1 MATAADWLDRA
12 RACRADQRMI
22 EADTAM
28 AAASALAPND
38 PMIAF
43 LHAQSRYELGHPAA
57 SLFERA
63 RQLEPENRE
72 ALRNQALALAS
83 EDRLEQGEA
92 LLARAVRED
101 PFWLEGHRILAS
113 LRWIGGQAEG
123 FDDSFREATKA
134 KPAHTG
140 LWLGWFATIA
150 QHRDWPRA
158 RALLQ
163 EAQRHL
169 TNSDALLSAWLFLAV
184 ESGDESETDRL
195 LAATAGRQDDFLA
208 VAGIRA
214 AFRAKQPERALA
226 IALPLVTGRIAG
238 QIWPYISTGWRLLGD
253 KRANWLDGDP
263 PYVATPHIGLSAG
276 ELEALA
282 ALLRSLHV
290 ARRPYAEQSVRSGT
304 QTDRHLLLRHE
315 PMLQRVREALM
326 EAVRGFVG
334 SLPER
339 DPTHPLLAPP
349 RDKLKISGSWSVRLG
364 PGGYNR
370 VHSHPMGWISSAFY
384 VSVPEPDRM
393 GPPPGGHL
401 QLGAPPPE
409 LELGLAPIKTIAPEA
424 GKLVLF
430 PSTLWHGTVP
440 IESGERM
447 NIAFDIV
454 PA

>member
-1 MATAADWLDRA
+1 MERAADWLESA
-12 RACRADQRMI
+12 RAHRADQRMI
-22 EADTAM
+22 EADKAM
-28 AAASALAPND
+28 AAASALAPGD
-38 PMIAF
+38 PLIAF
-43 LHAQSRYELGHPAA
+43 LFAQSRYELGLPAA

-83 EDRLEQGEA
+83 EDRLEQGAA
-92 LLARAVRED
+92 LLAGAVRED

-123 FDDSFREATKA
+123 FDDSFRQAAREN
-134 KPAHTG
+134 PSHTG
-140 LWLGWFATIA
+140 LWLGWFAAVA

-158 RALLQ
+158 RALLE
-163 EAQRHL
+163 EAQRYL
-169 TNSDALLSAWLFLAV
+169 PNSDALLSAWLFLAV

-208 VAGIRA
+208 VARIRA
-214 AFRAKQPERALA
+214 AFRARQPERALA
-226 IALPLVTGRIAG
+226 IALPLASGRIAG
-238 QIWPYISTGWRLLGD
+238 QVWPYISAGWRLLGD
-253 KRANWLDGDP
+253 KRAGWLDGDP
-263 PYVATPHIGLSAG
+263 PYVAMADVGLSAG
-276 ELEALA
+276 ELEELA
-282 ALLRSLHV
+282 ALLRTLHA

-304 QTDRHLLLRHE
+304 QTDRNLLLRHE
-315 PMLQRVREALM
+315 PLLRRAREALL
-326 EAVRGFVG
+326 EAVRNFVG

-339 DPTHPLLAPP
+339 DPRHPLLAPP
-349 RDKLKISGSWSVRLG
+349 RDRLKISGSWSVRLG

-384 VSVPEPDRM
+384 VTLPDPDQM
-393 GPPPGGHL
+393 GPPPGGYL

-409 LELGLAPIKTIAPEA
+409 LELGLAPIKTIVPEA

-440 IESGERM
+440 IQSGERM